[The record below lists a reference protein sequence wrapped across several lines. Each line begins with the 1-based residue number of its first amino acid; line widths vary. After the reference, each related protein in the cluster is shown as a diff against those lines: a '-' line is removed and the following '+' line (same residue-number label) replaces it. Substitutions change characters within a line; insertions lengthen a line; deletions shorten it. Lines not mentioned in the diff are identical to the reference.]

1 MEYYSNDYSEEELV
15 FNELDEYEEDDDDSS
30 VNTLERSESIL
41 GTSMTSDGR
50 FVVGDDDIRVIELL
64 GKCAAL
70 KRECETQRQKKE
82 KARAKSH
89 ALAEHLKELKSKLN
103 AERRRNTDL
112 EKSLANKDRELVEVL
127 GNVHKL
133 ERLVQTGS
141 GGSVALHKA
150 LSSTLQQEKQEFETK
165 KTKAAR
171 SKTKLTQEL
180 QNLWLKYEAL
190 RQSYEMVE
198 AQCAKLESQNTTY
211 ALRQQESNAVKEELI
226 QKNTRLD
233 AKLKSLE
240 ESLIHMREEQ
250 ESLSIRHT
258 RRLTAVQG
266 DLEQTQTDLEKNLEA
281 TQHLRKQS
289 FMMASKLLDFQY
301 RQSLFELPIRKWVVE
316 QLNPIEQDQNLDVQL
331 TVIKFPA
338 TKDLSLRIRQNTNHD
353 RCSSIGSH
361 LSVGTRSSIG
371 TRPSIG
377 DPSPLVEEDQ
387 AAPTIPY
394 EFRFPM
400 CEILEIRLLDH
411 RRFRISTEKEN
422 TFTFTSANA
431 TSIVDDLL
439 EIKRIDLTPEV
450 HTSPPTKVQK
460 PKTNVAEALTDL
472 FDL

>member
-1 MEYYSNDYSEEELV
+1 MEYYSNDYSEDDLV
-15 FNELDEYEEDDDDSS
+15 FNEEFLEDDDEDSS
-30 VNTLERSESIL
+30 VNTLERAESIL

-50 FVVGDDDIRVIELL
+50 YVVGDDDLRVIELL

-70 KRECETQRQKKE
+70 KRECEAQRQKKE
-82 KARAKSH
+82 KARAKSR
-89 ALAEHLKELKSKLN
+89 ALAEQLKELKSKLS

-150 LSSTLQQEKQEFETK
+150 LSSTLQQEKSEFEQK
-165 KTKAAR
+165 KNKASR

-180 QNLWLKYEAL
+180 ENLWMKYEAL

-211 ALRQQESNAVKEELI
+211 ALRQQENNAVKEEIL
-226 QKNTRLD
+226 QKNVRLE

-240 ESLIHMREEQ
+240 ESLLHMREEQ

-266 DLEQTQTDLEKNLEA
+266 DLEQTQTNLERNLEQ

-289 FMMASKLLDFQY
+289 AMMATKLLDFQY

-316 QLNPIEQDQNLDVQL
+316 QLNPTEHDEAFDVQL
-331 TVIKFPA
+331 SVIKFPA
-338 TKDLSLRIRQNTNHD
+338 TKDLSLRIKQNASYERH
-353 RCSSIGSH
+353 SVGSRV
-361 LSVGTRSSIG
+361 SVGTHSSLGDRLSICEPDEDG
-371 TRPSIG
+371 VSPSMLFEVRV
-377 DPSPLVEEDQ
+377 PL
-387 AAPTIPY
+387 
-394 EFRFPM
+394 
-400 CEILEIRLLDH
+400 CEVLEITLLDH
-411 RRFRISTEKEN
+411 RRFRITTEQDD
-422 TFTFTSANA
+422 TFTFTSPNA
-431 TSIVDDLL
+431 ATIVTDML

-450 HTSPPTKVQK
+450 HTSPPVQVQK

>member
-1 MEYYSNDYSEEELV
+1 MV
-15 FNELDEYEEDDDDSS
+15 FDEFDDDDDESS
-30 VNTLERSESIL
+30 CTLERQESVL

-64 GKCAAL
+64 GKCATL
-70 KRECETQRQKKE
+70 KRDCEAQKQKKE

-89 ALAEHLKELKSKLN
+89 ALAEKLKELKSKVS

-112 EKSLANKDRELVEVL
+112 EKSLANKDQELVEVL

-150 LSSTLQQEKQEFETK
+150 LSSTLQQEKKEFEAK
-165 KTKAAR
+165 KGKASR

-180 QNLWLKYEAL
+180 ENLWLKYEAL

-198 AQCAKLESQNTTY
+198 AQCAKLQSQCTTY
-211 ALRQQESNAVKEELI
+211 ALRQQESNAIKEELI
-226 QKNTRLD
+226 QTNKKLE

-240 ESLIHMREEQ
+240 ESLLHIRGEQ

-266 DLEQTQTDLEKNLEA
+266 DLEQTHTDLEKNLQE
-281 TQHLRKQS
+281 TQHLRKES
-289 FMMASKLLDFQY
+289 MMMASKLLDFQY

-316 QLNPIEQDQNLDVQL
+316 QINATEENQTLDVQL

-338 TKDLSLRIRQNTNHD
+338 TKALSLRIRQNTNQQA
-353 RCSSIGSH
+353 RSSVGSR

-371 TRPSIG
+371 SSPGLENRAPSMG
-377 DPSPLVEEDQ
+377 DIPEDGVP
-387 AAPTIPY
+387 AISY
-394 EFRFPM
+394 EVRFPM
-400 CEILEIRLLDH
+400 CEVLEISMLDH
-411 RRFRISTEKEN
+411 RRFKVSTEN
-422 TFTFTSANA
+422 DSTFTFTSPNA
-431 TSIVDDLL
+431 ATIVDDLL

-450 HTSPPTKVQK
+450 HTSPPTKIQK
-460 PKTNVAEALTDL
+460 PKTHVAEALTDL